1 MIEYGD
7 RYEPELNVPEKKLKE
22 KKNKKKKKLSVEI
35 PFLKFHLKILCQV
48 YQWKVAPMFQGEFGL
63 FNEETLGQ
71 VSLRKRKST
80 AED

>member
-1 MIEYGD
+1 M
-7 RYEPELNVPEKKLKE
+7 
-22 KKNKKKKKLSVEI
+22 EI